1 MQDTTYYYVYEY
13 INFEYIFKYILQTY
27 AHLIL
32 FLYYMTFLFL
42 HFLKISLLCWN
53 WDSNPTY
60 ATALFQNTICTKYN
74 LFFIAVKIEQIVL
87 HKRSG

>member
-13 INFEYIFKYILQTY
+13 INFEYIFKYILHTY

-42 HFLKISLLCWN
+42 HFLKISLLC
-53 WDSNPTY
+53 
-60 ATALFQNTICTKYN
+60 
-74 LFFIAVKIEQIVL
+74 
-87 HKRSG
+87 